1 VATHYYPIYLNLAE
15 RPCVVIGGGVIAE
28 GKIKALLEAG
38 AQVTLVSPELTSWL
52 KALVD
57 EGQIGYIARGY
68 EPGDLEGAFLAI
80 SATDERAV
88 NEQVWAEANRLN
100 IMVNV
105 VDDTPHCNFIAA
117 SIMRRGD
124 LAIAISTSGSAPALA
139 VRLRERLEREI
150 GEEYARFLEIAAK
163 LRAPLLAR
171 FPGFEERKARW
182 YELVDSDALDL
193 LRHGNEEAALVRIE
207 EIMGVAPAAE
217 RGA

>member
-1 VATHYYPIYLNLAE
+1 VTAHYYPIYLNLE
-15 RPCVVIGGGVIAE
+15 GRLCVVIGGGVIAE

-38 AQVTLVSPELTSWL
+38 AEVTLVSPELTRWL
-52 KALVD
+52 ETLVD
-57 EGQIGYIARGY
+57 EGRIRYVARGY
-68 EPGDLEGAFLAI
+68 EPGDLHGAFLAI
-80 SATDERAV
+80 SATDERAI

-150 GEEYARFLEIAAK
+150 GEEYAHFLDIAAR

-171 FPGFEERKARW
+171 FPNFEERKARW
-182 YELVDSDALDL
+182 YDLVDSDALEL
-193 LRHGNEEAALVRIE
+193 LRQGEEEAALARME
-207 EIMGVAPAAE
+207 EIMGVAPTAE